1 MATSNNNN
9 NNKGK
14 IAGIIAGLVG
24 VTVVG
29 LLFEPKNGKK
39 RRDALKK
46 QTTNVNNK
54 IKEKTVGAKSTIEE
68 YLEERKRKNIII
80 RQALEQDRE
89 NMIFDDFDM

>member
-1 MATSNNNN
+1 MGTSNK

-14 IAGIIAGLVG
+14 IAGVVAGLIG

-46 QTTNVNNK
+46 QTVNVNNK
-54 IKEKTVGAKSTIEE
+54 IKEKSVEAKGTLGS
-68 YLEERKRKNIII
+68 YLEERKRKKAIIK
-80 RQALEQDRE
+80 QALQQDRE
-89 NMIFDDFDM
+89 NMVFDDFDM